1 MNRGVACLLAA
12 FLVLATGCGS
22 SDTTT
27 EGGASH
33 GSGIE
38 GTVTVAPTCPGPSV
52 VNDTRDCTEPLA
64 ADVRIVDDSTGQEAA
79 QTTSDSEGHFRVDLP
94 PGSYAITVPG
104 NAGLAEPVQVT
115 VQSGKY
121 SEADVLIDSG
131 VR

>member
-1 MNRGVACLLAA
+1 MNRGVAGALAA
-12 FLVLATGCGS
+12 LAVLAGGCGS

-27 EGGASH
+27 GGGALQ

-38 GTVTVAPTCPGPSV
+38 GTVNVGPTCPGPSI

-64 ADVRIVDDSTGQEAA
+64 ADVRVVDDSTGQEAA

-94 PGSYAITVPG
+94 PGKYAITVPG
-104 NAGLAEPVQVT
+104 NAGLAEPVRVT
-115 VQSGKY
+115 VQPGKY